1 MISHLSENALLDFIL
16 FISIFMEYQGSVP
29 DSAVIITEN
38 EKVDTFSMLAMKKQ
52 LLLKRIFNPFNSTLF
67 NAFL

>member
-38 EKVDTFSMLAMKKQ
+38 EKVDTFSMLAMIKA
-52 LLLKRIFNPFNSTLF
+52 T
-67 NAFL
+67 AFTVHFQPV